1 MTNTKPCLKLICEID
16 TDDFN
21 GISGFD
27 LGDMTLIGELGQC
40 TSKGHTPDQSMM
52 IFLSLPD
59 ILDGIRK
66 ILSSS
71 GRKQYEFVGIDSSFM
86 VLFTKESD
94 GHVVVNCHKKK
105 ISRLTD
111 KEFAISIWKGVQNF
125 LLEKGRLLLKNDFA
139 VEDLSSS
146 VNQFEIFLH
155 KYDVEPSV
163 R

>member
-1 MTNTKPCLKLICEID
+1 
-16 TDDFN
+16 
-21 GISGFD
+21 
-27 LGDMTLIGELGQC
+27 
-40 TSKGHTPDQSMM
+40 
-52 IFLSLPD
+52 
-59 ILDGIRK
+59 
-66 ILSSS
+66 
-71 GRKQYEFVGIDSSFM
+71 M

-105 ISRLTD
+105 ISMLTD